1 MDDHISTS
9 EESDEDYSQIFDA
22 DDKLGY
28 ESPEVFDSP
37 TIDVLASGSEA
48 EDMPF
53 KKRTRYETAPVSR
66 ITPSTLKPN
75 YPNQDRVPLRP
86 LLAKGA
92 STYRHASTSGRRKSP
107 TFRPRRPN
115 RSSESCSVDACF
127 KQSEAAELK
136 SLLRGLL

>member
-22 DDKLGY
+22 DDKVGY
-28 ESPEVFDSP
+28 EVPKYL
-37 TIDVLASGSEA
+37 IVLQSMSLPVAQRRKICLSKNG
-48 EDMPF
+48 
-53 KKRTRYETAPVSR
+53 RYETAPVSR

-115 RSSESCSVDACF
+115 RSSESCGVDACF
-127 KQSEAAELK
+127 KQSKAAELK